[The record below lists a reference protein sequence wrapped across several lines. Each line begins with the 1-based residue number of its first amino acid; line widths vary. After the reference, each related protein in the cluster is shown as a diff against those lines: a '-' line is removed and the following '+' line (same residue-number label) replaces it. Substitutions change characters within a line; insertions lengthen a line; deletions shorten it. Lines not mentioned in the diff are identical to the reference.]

1 MLSLDIYVL
10 RPSKITL
17 KCTNIDLS
25 GKGKEDP
32 DIDISSTGLE
42 ISNVEDS
49 KKKETKD
56 AVALKSTDLLNSVDH
71 PVSEI
76 FGFQKDEE
84 PIKTICYWSNI
95 KGNSY
100 REKETHSE
108 TSIEPT
114 DIDLEQNK
122 RFVEWLLNEIA
133 KGNKE
138 IFFDKVLG
146 ENILKNGGIVCEKY
160 MEKKRELFC

>member
-1 MLSLDIYVL
+1 MIKSQTNENVNIEQKLS
-10 RPSKITL
+10 
-17 KCTNIDLS
+17 
-25 GKGKEDP
+25 
-32 DIDISSTGLE
+32 
-42 ISNVEDS
+42 DS
-49 KKKETKD
+49 
-56 AVALKSTDLLNSVDH
+56 
-71 PVSEI
+71 
-76 FGFQKDEE
+76 
-84 PIKTICYWSNI
+84 Y
-95 KGNSY
+95 
-100 REKETHSE
+100 E
-108 TSIEPT
+108 TSIE